1 MRLTKL
7 TTAFV
12 ALMLM
17 LSACSTVKLDEAP
30 SVETRKTSAVAPADA
45 SQRNTASVPNSN
57 DTSAAKSD
65 AASSADGVS
74 TTGTNTGANVT
85 PDTNG
90 DANANANANANSNAN
105 ANAKA
110 NASFNEPLSDPSS
123 VVANRSIY
131 FDLDSY
137 IVKDEYK
144 SVIDAHGKYL
154 ASRPDRKVLI
164 QGNTD
169 ERGGSEYNL
178 ALGQKRADA
187 VRRALAQRGV
197 PESQME
203 AVSYGKEKPKAMGST
218 EEAWKEN
225 RRADIAY

>member
-7 TTAFV
+7 TVVLAV
-12 ALMLM
+12 LMMM

-30 SVETRKTSAVAPADA
+30 PIESRKPSTSSSSTADKN
-45 SQRNTASVPNSN
+45 QSN
-57 DTSAAKSD
+57 
-65 AASSADGVS
+65 AASASSSSSTDTGSSRIGSDG
-74 TTGTNTGANVT
+74 
-85 PDTNG
+85 DL
-90 DANANANANANSNAN
+90 NANANGNANSNAN
-105 ANAKA
+105 ADARNSAKD
-110 NASFNEPLSDPSS
+110 PLNDPSS
-123 VVANRSIY
+123 VLAKRSIY

-137 IVKDEYK
+137 VIKEEFNP
-144 SVIDAHGKYL
+144 VIDAHGKYL
-154 ASRPDRKVLI
+154 VSRPDRKVLI

-187 VRRALAQRGV
+187 VRRALALKGV
-197 PESQME
+197 PDSQME
-203 AVSYGKEKPKAMGST
+203 AVSFGKEKPKALGSG

>member
-7 TTAFV
+7 TVVLAV
-12 ALMLM
+12 LMMM

-30 SVETRKTSAVAPADA
+30 PIESRKPSTSSSSTADKN
-45 SQRNTASVPNSN
+45 QSN
-57 DTSAAKSD
+57 
-65 AASSADGVS
+65 AASASSSSSTDTGSSRIGSDG
-74 TTGTNTGANVT
+74 
-85 PDTNG
+85 DL
-90 DANANANANANSNAN
+90 NANANGNANSNAN
-105 ANAKA
+105 ADARNSAKD
-110 NASFNEPLSDPSS
+110 PLNDPSS
-123 VVANRSIY
+123 VLANRSIY

-137 IVKDEYK
+137 VIKEEFNP
-144 SVIDAHGKYL
+144 VIDAHGKYL
-154 ASRPDRKVLI
+154 VSRPDRKVLI

-187 VRRALAQRGV
+187 VRRALALKGV
-197 PESQME
+197 PDSQME
-203 AVSYGKEKPKAMGST
+203 AVSFGKEKPKALGSG

>member
-7 TTAFV
+7 TAALV
-12 ALMLM
+12 ALMML

-30 SVETRKTSAVAPADA
+30 SVETRKPSALSSADA
-45 SQRNTASVPNSN
+45 NSSNSASVPS
-57 DTSAAKSD
+57 SSD
-65 AASSADGVS
+65 ASLSGSDATSKANAGS
-74 TTGTNTGANVT
+74 NTGANS
-85 PDTNG
+85 NAG
-90 DANANANANANSNAN
+90 ANAND
-105 ANAKA
+105 
-110 NASFNEPLSDPSS
+110 PLNDPSS
-123 VVANRSIY
+123 ILAKRSIY

-137 IVKDEYK
+137 VVKDEYK

-187 VRRALAQRGV
+187 VRRALALQGV

-203 AVSYGKEKPKAMGST
+203 AVSFGKEKPKAMGSK

>member
-7 TTAFV
+7 TVVLAV
-12 ALMLM
+12 LMMM

-30 SVETRKTSAVAPADA
+30 PIESRKPSTSSSSTADKN
-45 SQRNTASVPNSN
+45 QSN
-57 DTSAAKSD
+57 
-65 AASSADGVS
+65 AASASSSSSTDTGSSRIGSDG
-74 TTGTNTGANVT
+74 
-85 PDTNG
+85 DL
-90 DANANANANANSNAN
+90 NANANANSNAN
-105 ANAKA
+105 ADARNSAKD
-110 NASFNEPLSDPSS
+110 PLNDPSS
-123 VVANRSIY
+123 VLAKRSIY

-137 IVKDEYK
+137 VIKEEFNP
-144 SVIDAHGKYL
+144 VIDAHGKYL
-154 ASRPDRKVLI
+154 VSRPDRKVLI

-187 VRRALAQRGV
+187 VRRALALKGV
-197 PESQME
+197 PDSQME
-203 AVSYGKEKPKAMGST
+203 AVSFGKEKPKALGSG

>member
-1 MRLTKL
+1 MRLTRL
-7 TTAFV
+7 IPAMA
-12 ALMLM
+12 ALIVL

-30 SVETRKTSAVAPADA
+30 PLETRKPSSVLSDTNANQASTAAVP
-45 SQRNTASVPNSN
+45 SSSS
-57 DTSAAKSD
+57 DTSTSKTD
-65 AASSADGVS
+65 A
-74 TTGTNTGANVT
+74 
-85 PDTNG
+85 
-90 DANANANANANSNAN
+90 DANANGDASAND
-105 ANAKA
+105 
-110 NASFNEPLSDPSS
+110 PLNDPSG
-123 VVANRSIY
+123 VLANRSVY

-137 IVKDEYK
+137 VVKDEYK

-154 ASRPDRKVLI
+154 VSRPDRKIFI

-187 VRRALAQRGV
+187 VRRALALQGV

-203 AVSYGKEKPKAMGST
+203 AVSYGKEKPKAQGSG

-225 RRADIAY
+225 RRADIVY

>member
-7 TTAFV
+7 TVVLAV
-12 ALMLM
+12 LMMM

-30 SVETRKTSAVAPADA
+30 PIESRKPSTSSSSTADKN
-45 SQRNTASVPNSN
+45 QSN
-57 DTSAAKSD
+57 
-65 AASSADGVS
+65 AASASSSSSTDTGSSRIGSDG
-74 TTGTNTGANVT
+74 
-85 PDTNG
+85 DL
-90 DANANANANANSNAN
+90 NANANANANSNAN
-105 ANAKA
+105 SNANADARNSAKD
-110 NASFNEPLSDPSS
+110 PLNDPSS
-123 VVANRSIY
+123 VLAKRSIY

-137 IVKDEYK
+137 VIKEEFNP
-144 SVIDAHGKYL
+144 VIDAHGKYL
-154 ASRPDRKVLI
+154 VSRPDRKVLI

-187 VRRALAQRGV
+187 VRRALALKGV
-197 PESQME
+197 PDSQME
-203 AVSYGKEKPKAMGST
+203 AVSFGKEKPKALGSG

>member
-7 TTAFV
+7 TTALV
-12 ALMLM
+12 ALMLL

-30 SVETRKTSAVAPADA
+30 SVETRKTSAIAPAEA
-45 SQRNTASVPNSN
+45 SQSSSVPSTSN
-57 DTSAAKSD
+57 DTSGAKSN

-74 TTGTNTGANVT
+74 NTGTNTGANVN
-85 PDTNG
+85 P
-90 DANANANANANSNAN
+90 DANANVNANANANSNAE

-110 NASFNEPLSDPSS
+110 NATFNEPLSDPSS
-123 VVANRSIY
+123 VLANRSIY

-137 IVKDEYK
+137 IVKDEFK

-203 AVSYGKEKPKAMGST
+203 AVSFGKEKPKAMGST

>member
-1 MRLTKL
+1 MRLTRL
-7 TTAFV
+7 TTALV
-12 ALMLM
+12 ALMML

-30 SVETRKTSAVAPADA
+30 SVETRKPVALSSADA
-45 SQRNTASVPNSN
+45 NSANSASVPS
-57 DTSAAKSD
+57 SSD
-65 AASSADGVS
+65 ASLSGSDVTSKANAGS
-74 TTGTNTGANVT
+74 NTGANS
-85 PDTNG
+85 NAS
-90 DANANANANANSNAN
+90 ANAND
-105 ANAKA
+105 
-110 NASFNEPLSDPSS
+110 PLSDPSS
-123 VVANRSIY
+123 ILAKRSIY

-137 IVKDEYK
+137 VVKDEYK

-187 VRRALAQRGV
+187 VRRALALRGV

-203 AVSYGKEKPKAMGST
+203 AVSFGKEKPKAMGSN

>member
-1 MRLTKL
+1 MRITKIAA
-7 TTAFV
+7 AFA
-12 ALMLM
+12 ALVML

-30 SVETRKTSAVAPADA
+30 PVESRKATSVSADA
-45 SQRNTASVPNSN
+45 NTNEANTAAMPPGSS
-57 DTSAAKSD
+57 DMSTSKP
-65 AASSADGVS
+65 SA
-74 TTGTNTGANVT
+74 NA
-85 PDTNG
+85 
-90 DANANANANANSNAN
+90 DANAGAND
-105 ANAKA
+105 
-110 NASFNEPLSDPSS
+110 PLNDPSS
-123 VVANRSIY
+123 VLAQRSIY

-154 ASRPDRKVLI
+154 VSRPDRKIFI

-197 PESQME
+197 TESQME
-203 AVSYGKEKPKAMGST
+203 AVSYGKEKPKAQGSN

-225 RRADIAY
+225 RRADIIY